1 MYNLKGLIEQQLH
14 NHEITKQLAQKILL
28 KMIMLYPAD
37 RQVLKQIAFRENGSD
52 GFCWERKKNI
62 AWRNKQ

>member
-1 MYNLKGLIEQQLH
+1 
-14 NHEITKQLAQKILL
+14 
-28 KMIMLYPAD
+28 MIMLYPAD

-62 AWRNKQ
+62 AWRNK